1 MKSSFKFF
9 LVFQFG
15 LKFWSHPYK
24 TKKLTSSEV
33 KYILLKLLE
42 IVFEDTLICIL
53 STNLSNHLS
62 IYLSIDLIACLQQSM
77 LTRRLLALHWP
88 GWRFPPQGRGEASR
102 CPVLRACSSST
113 DKANELVSTR
123 LGKGKEDSNTWTCF
137 SCDKKDGQKKWEI
150 DAGDRISNKEL
161 LRARS

>member
-1 MKSSFKFF
+1 MFF
-9 LVFQFG
+9 CGNVQ
-15 LKFWSHPYK
+15 KITRNSK
-24 TKKLTSSEV
+24 MC
-33 KYILLKLLE
+33 
-42 IVFEDTLICIL
+42 VFEDTLICIL

-62 IYLSIDLIACLQQSM
+62 IYLSIDLIACLQQPM

-137 SCDKKDGQKKWEI
+137 SCDKKDGQKK
-150 DAGDRISNKEL
+150 
-161 LRARS
+161 